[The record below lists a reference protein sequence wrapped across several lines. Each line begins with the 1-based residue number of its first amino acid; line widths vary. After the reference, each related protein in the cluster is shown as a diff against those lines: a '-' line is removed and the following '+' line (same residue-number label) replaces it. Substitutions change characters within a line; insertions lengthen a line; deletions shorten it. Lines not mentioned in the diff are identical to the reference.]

1 MRYAA
6 AEKLEIIRLVE
17 QSSWSVRRTLA
28 QLGIPRS
35 TFYRWYERYLARGA
49 GALEDGQPAPRRVW
63 NKLPTVVTQA
73 VLELALKEPELSPRE
88 LAVSFVDRR
97 ECRKFRVREPYN
109 EARLGQEEGMAANR
123 EGGIAHEVLDQLLE
137 GRDRAA
143 VFQSGGLVDELKKR
157 LAERMLKG
165 ETDHHSG
172 VEAEEETGNHRNG
185 YGSKTVLTDTGK
197 LELSIPRDRHVRFD
211 PVLIGKYRRRVAG
224 FDDKI
229 IALYP
234 RGMTTREIAAH
245 VGELYGTEISPD
257 LVSAVTDAVLEEVA
271 AWQSRGLDSTYAIV
285 FFDAIRV
292 KIRNEGMVNNRAV
305 YLAIG
310 VRCSGHKEILGLW
323 IEQTEGAK
331 FWLRVMT
338 ELRNRGTQDILIAV
352 VDGLKGFPEAITSV
366 FPKTLVQ
373 TCIVH
378 LIRYSMQF
386 ASWKEHRI
394 VAAALKPIYQAE
406 AAAMARERLED
417 FAHGPWGRKYPA
429 IAQSWRR
436 NWEEVIP
443 FFAFA
448 PELRKILY
456 TTNAI
461 ESLNAQVRKAVR
473 VRGHFPSEEA
483 ATKLIWLVRRNVQAR
498 WKNPPITWQAAKVQM
513 AIQFEDRFIL
523 TD

>member
-1 MRYAA
+1 
-6 AEKLEIIRLVE
+6 
-17 QSSWSVRRTLA
+17 
-28 QLGIPRS
+28 
-35 TFYRWYERYLARGA
+35 
-49 GALEDGQPAPRRVW
+49 
-63 NKLPTVVTQA
+63 
-73 VLELALKEPELSPRE
+73 
-88 LAVSFVDRR
+88 
-97 ECRKFRVREPYN
+97 
-109 EARLGQEEGMAANR
+109 
-123 EGGIAHEVLDQLLE
+123 
-137 GRDRAA
+137 
-143 VFQSGGLVDELKKR
+143 
-157 LAERMLKG
+157 
-165 ETDHHSG
+165 
-172 VEAEEETGNHRNG
+172 
-185 YGSKTVLTDTGK
+185 
-197 LELSIPRDRHVRFD
+197 
-211 PVLIGKYRRRVAG
+211 LIGKYRRRFAG

-229 IALYP
+229 IALYA
-234 RGMTTREIAAH
+234 RGLTTREIAAH
-245 VGELYGTEISPD
+245 VGELYGVEISPD
-257 LVSAVTDAVLEEVA
+257 LVSAVTDAVLEEAA
-271 AWQSRGLDSTYAIV
+271 AWQSRGLEATYAIV

-366 FPKTLVQ
+366 FPRAVVQ

-378 LIRYSMQF
+378 LIRYSMHF
-386 ASWKEHRI
+386 AAWKERRP
-394 VAAALKPIYQAE
+394 VALALKPIYQA
-406 AAAMARERLED
+406 AAAPVARERLED
-417 FAHGPWGRKYPA
+417 FDRGPWGQKYPA

-436 NWEEVIP
+436 NWEQVIP

-483 ATKLIWLVRRNVQAR
+483 ATKLIWLVLRNVQAR
-498 WKNPPITWQAAKVQM
+498 WKNPPISWHAAKAQL
-513 AIQFEDRFIL
+513 AIQFEERFLL